1 MKKEHNKK
9 RNTGLMYE
17 FLVHYISSRLIE
29 GDTKGSTAALK
40 IIKNY
45 FKPKSELYK
54 EFRLI
59 NSLIKTKVTNESVAM
74 SILGEAKIAARD
86 YNLKKLNR
94 EKSLL
99 IRAVNH
105 KLNYNNFYDQQIS
118 EYRDYA
124 TIQRLLD
131 GWRNPNQD
139 LMQQAN
145 FEDQLVKRLTTKKE
159 EKKQSFVMEE
169 SAGKTRLLM
178 KIMMNKLND
187 KYASSL
193 NDKQKDLIRAYAWS
207 SASNSSDVVKCKM
220 QETRKYLIES
230 IDDYIDNHSDGEYVN
245 KQLSSVKNEIMNES
259 LDKIDDQHLVRFMLY
274 LKLQD
279 ELVSK

>member
-74 SILGEAKIAARD
+74 SILSEAKIAARD

-145 FEDQLVKRLTTKKE
+145 FEDQLIKRLTTKKE

-279 ELVSK
+279 ELTGK